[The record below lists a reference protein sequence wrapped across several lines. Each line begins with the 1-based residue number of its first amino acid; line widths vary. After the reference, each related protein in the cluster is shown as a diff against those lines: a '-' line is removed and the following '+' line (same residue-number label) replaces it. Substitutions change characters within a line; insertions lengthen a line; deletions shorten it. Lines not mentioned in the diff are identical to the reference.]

1 MHETATAPPSVMTI
15 PDPHGTR
22 IFPGLCACRVHP
34 PAMALI
40 SGFQGL
46 VPHALSACRPALLSS
61 IRMLIVSPYTPSGCD
76 NDGTRNSRTSLKLPG
91 GHTRCPWRATSSAGA
106 VLTLRVVRHTVP
118 YPEPQS
124 PQKQEDIAS
133 LWEAPESAMRPGA
146 QGHPPAVHHTPSA
159 MHAHSERVSPLQHP
173 RPPSRRSSAVRA
185 SLDAACRCAYTP
197 WHERP
202 HGRR

>member
-1 MHETATAPPSVMTI
+1 MVHAS
-15 PDPHGTR
+15 
-22 IFPGLCACRVHP
+22 FPGCVPVACTRQLW
-34 PAMALI
+34 ALI
-40 SGFQGL
+40 SGFQVL

-185 SLDAACRCAYTP
+185 CLDAACRCAYTP